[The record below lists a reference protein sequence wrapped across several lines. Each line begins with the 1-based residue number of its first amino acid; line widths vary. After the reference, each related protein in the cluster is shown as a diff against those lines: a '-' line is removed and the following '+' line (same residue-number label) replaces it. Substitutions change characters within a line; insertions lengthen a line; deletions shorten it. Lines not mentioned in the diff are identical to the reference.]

1 MIVLDNLFNHEE
13 VHSVAINN
21 YDAGYKAVRELIACG
36 HRRIGH
42 ITSRFEFN
50 NMYYRRKGYEAA
62 LNANG
67 LQVSEANI
75 WRVTPTL
82 EGAYKDMIAL
92 LEQNPEMPTAFFA
105 GNDIMAVGCI
115 RALQERGGSIPEDVS
130 VIGMDDLQLAQFC
143 TIPLTT
149 IKVFRQSLGITAV
162 RVLLSLLERIDVGCA
177 LKTELGV
184 ELVRRESVKTLETG
198 T

>member
-13 VHSVAINN
+13 IHSVAINN

-115 RALQERGGSIPEDVS
+115 RALQERGVSIPEDVS

-143 TIPLTT
+143 TIC
-149 IKVFRQSLGITAV
+149 
-162 RVLLSLLERIDVGCA
+162 LLYTSPSPRDMHDPADNHQGVQ
-177 LKTELGV
+177 TELGHHGCARAAV
-184 ELVRRESVKTLETG
+184 AAGTHRRWVCA
-198 T
+198 

>member
-115 RALQERGGSIPEDVS
+115 RALQERGVSIPEDVS
-130 VIGMDDLQLAQFC
+130 VIGMDDLQLAQF
-143 TIPLTT
+143 
-149 IKVFRQSLGITAV
+149 
-162 RVLLSLLERIDVGCA
+162 
-177 LKTELGV
+177 
-184 ELVRRESVKTLETG
+184 
-198 T
+198 